1 MSEFFPG
8 WLSFNSGSS
17 EAADAL
23 VARAD
28 DDEDEDE
35 DEDEDD
41 RDEDEDEDEENEDG
55 DDGYSE

>member
-35 DEDEDD
+35 DEDEI
-41 RDEDEDEDEENEDG
+41 ENVRSGKRVAERVA
-55 DDGYSE
+55 